1 MQLVTNPLLNL
12 CSRRQIMELRMN
24 VLSILFLFITPLLSL
39 NLPQIRR
46 TNDESSPS
54 RCTTS
59 HGHWECSNDWSP
71 NRESTTYHLPF
82 SFSYQLHHGALT
94 HTIEPQHILILDNA
108 TIVAIHF
115 APSISVVTT
124 LFINHTHTTR
134 TAVFA
139 QCGSVKNSLT
149 SPAYLVSG

>member
-24 VLSILFLFITPLLSL
+24 VLSILLLSINPLLQ
-39 NLPQIRR
+39 NLPQIHQ

-59 HGHWECSNDWSP
+59 HGHSECSNDWSP
-71 NRESTTYHLPF
+71 NRESTNHPLP
-82 SFSYQLHHGALT
+82 SFPSYQLHHRALG
-94 HTIEPQHILILDNA
+94 HTIEPQHIRILDDTA
-108 TIVAIHF
+108 VVAVHF
-115 APSISVVTT
+115 APSIGVVAT
-124 LFINHTHTTR
+124 LFINHAHTSR

-139 QCGSVKNSLT
+139 QCGSVKNSFT